1 MDVAAHVDGPVNIIL
16 DVPKPPAAAAPA
28 PQKAAKGRPTQRAAK
43 NPPVK
48 DATEAKD

>member
-28 PQKAAKGRPTQRAAK
+28 PKAAKGRPAPRAAK
-43 NPPVK
+43 NPPAK